1 MKHAGIT
8 RFGVLLLL
16 STWFANLIPPA
27 LAQESEPGPSNEK
40 AQTLKQDDAAK
51 QCFQKFLDLNAGDSL
66 GRQRALRY
74 IHDPELVRARSGA
87 AFRRYHARRPEHL
100 SRADGVLEDE
110 HIGDARARA
119 S

>member
-27 LAQESEPGPSNEK
+27 LAQESEPGASNEK

-51 QCFQKFLDLNAGDSL
+51 TMLSEVPRLERRGQFGTTT
-66 GRQRALRY
+66 GTAL
-74 IHDPELVRARSGA
+74 HP
-87 AFRRYHARRPEHL
+87 
-100 SRADGVLEDE
+100 
-110 HIGDARARA
+110 
-119 S
+119 